1 MEKDETVMVFEEKTN
16 SNGQVRVK
24 CKDGW
29 TSVTSQHGTTLLQRI
44 DEGAQKDAN
53 EKKHAHFKTEVRGAP
68 AQHVPCIILYQ
79 RAFLLLTTLFS

>member
-44 DEGAQKDAN
+44 DASAEKDAD
-53 EKKHAHFKTEVRGAP
+53 EKKHAQFKAEVRGVA
-68 AQHVPCIILYQ
+68 AQHLPFIILCQ
-79 RAFLLLTTLFS
+79 RARLPLTTILV